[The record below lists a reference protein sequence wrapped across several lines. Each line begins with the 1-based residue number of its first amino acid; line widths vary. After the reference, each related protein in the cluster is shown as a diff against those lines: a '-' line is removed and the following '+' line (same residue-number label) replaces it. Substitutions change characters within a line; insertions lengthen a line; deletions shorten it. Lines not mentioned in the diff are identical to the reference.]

1 MAKMLDRE
9 RLVLEVKRASGPA
22 AALLVLIIIAIVCV
36 AVILKNIGVS
46 LPWSSS
52 YQRQVL
58 LDNAHGVVPNADTVR
73 LAGVTVGRITGINL
87 RGGRPVATISIDPKY
102 APLYRNAQLRVRP
115 ETPLDDMYLD
125 IVSRGTPSAGALPA
139 NDVLPAQRTQVP
151 VDISNVLDVFNAN
164 TRAAA
169 KASIDTLGAALGP
182 AGGTSFK
189 QALVELAP
197 FLAAA
202 KRITYETSI
211 RQTETAQLVH
221 NFELLTG
228 ALGQRDTQVR
238 QLVASGASTLSE
250 LGNNESS
257 VNALVGQLAPTM
269 SQLESTFTT
278 LRATENHLDPA
289 FEALQPV
296 ARQLPSGLAG
306 LERFGRAAEPALAR
320 LRAPLPNL
328 NLLVSALRPTAAGLR
343 SSFTGLKAFPAQA
356 NTITGLVLPCEPA
369 LERFFTNT
377 MSVSKYYDRFGVIIR
392 GLVVAGLQ
400 DINGAGTSQTV
411 AQSCVPGAPGRTG

>member
-1 MAKMLDRE
+1 MPKALDRE

-22 AALLVLIIIAIVCV
+22 TALLVLIIAALVCV
-36 AVILKNIGVS
+36 AVILRNIGIT
-46 LPWSSS
+46 LPWSST
-52 YQRQVL
+52 YQRQVM

-73 LAGVTVGRITGINL
+73 LAGVTIGRITAVNL
-87 RGGRPVATISIDPKY
+87 RGGRPVATISISPQY
-102 APLYRNAQLRVRP
+102 APLYRNAQLRLRP

-125 IVSRGTPSAGALPA
+125 IVSRGTPSAGALPS

-164 TRAAA
+164 TRDEV

-182 AGGTSFK
+182 EGTSFK
-189 QALVELAP
+189 QALVDLAP

-228 ALGQRDTQVR
+228 ALGQRDTDVR

-250 LGNNESS
+250 LGDNESQ

-269 SQLESTFTT
+269 SQLQSTFTT

-289 FEALQPV
+289 FAALQPV
-296 ARQLPSGLAG
+296 AAQLPSGLAG

-328 NLLVSALRPTAAGLR
+328 NRLVKALRPTAAGLR

-356 NTITGLVLPCEPA
+356 NTITGLVVPCEPA

-377 MSVSKYYDRFGVIIR
+377 MSVSKYYDNFGVIIR
-392 GLVVAGLQ
+392 GLVVAGMQ

-411 AQSCVPGAPGRTG
+411 APSCVPGAPGRTG